1 MSAPA
6 TEHLRLGTLPEGTRL
21 RSVTAAPGTVD
32 GRAGTRIALTDEI
45 AQHGT
50 PGVDYV
56 DQPTMALLP
65 LEFTTGTV
73 SVDIHSQ
80 LTPEAPD
87 YARGFAGIAFHVTPA
102 LDHFESVYLRPTNGT
117 LTNPGSPRDQRG
129 IQYFAYPDWP
139 FDRLREE
146 HPAGTYEAAAPITL
160 GRWFRLSVNV
170 APDRITTS
178 INDTEVLHIQTPL
191 APPAPGAI
199 GLFVDI
205 GTDAH
210 FANLTVTH
218 TNPERT

>member
-1 MSAPA
+1 MKAPA
-6 TEHLRLGTLPEGTRL
+6 TEHLRLDILPEGTRL

-32 GRAGTRIALTDEI
+32 DRAGMRIALTDEI

-73 SVDIHSQ
+73 SVDIHSR
-80 LTPEAPD
+80 LTPDAPD
-87 YARGFAGIAFHVTPA
+87 YARGFAGIAFHVTPT
-102 LDHFESVYLRPTNGT
+102 LDRFESVYLRPTNGT

-146 HPAGTYEAAAPITL
+146 HPAGTYEAAAPIAP
-160 GRWFRLSVNV
+160 GHWFHLSVAV
-170 APDRITTS
+170 AADS
-178 INDTEVLHIQTPL
+178 IAASVNDSEVLHIQTPL
-191 APPAPGAI
+191 APPSLGAI

-210 FANLTVTH
+210 FANLAVTH
-218 TNPERT
+218 SNPEQD

>member
-6 TEHLRLGTLPEGTRL
+6 TEHLRLDTLPEGTRL
-21 RSVTAAPGTVD
+21 RSVTATPGTVD
-32 GRAGTRIALTDEI
+32 DRAGTRIALTDEI

-73 SVDIHSQ
+73 SVDIYSQ

-87 YARGFAGIAFHVTPA
+87 YARGFAGIAFHVTPT
-102 LDHFESVYLRPTNGT
+102 LDRFESVYLRPTNGT
-117 LTNPGSPRDQRG
+117 LTNPGPPRDRRG

-139 FDRLREE
+139 FDRLREK
-146 HPAGTYEAAAPITL
+146 HAAGTYEAAAPITP
-160 GRWFRLSVNV
+160 GRWFRLSVDV
-170 APDRITTS
+170 ATDRITAS
-178 INDTEVLHIQTPL
+178 INDTEVLRIQIPL
-191 APPAPGAI
+191 APPSPGAI

-210 FANLTVTH
+210 FADLTVTH
-218 TNPERT
+218 SNHVGG

>member
-1 MSAPA
+1 MTKAHFEPRREPA
-6 TEHLRLGTLPEGTRL
+6 VIHVAQARTAV
-21 RSVTAAPGTVD
+21 VTGAGSGI
-32 GRAGTRIALTDEI
+32 GRAVAR
-45 AQHGT
+45 Q
-50 PGVDYV
+50 
-56 DQPTMALLP
+56 LL
-65 LEFTTGTV
+65 
-73 SVDIHSQ
+73 D
-80 LTPEAPD
+80 A
-87 YARGFAGIAFHVTPA
+87 GFAGIAFHVTPA
-102 LDHFESVYLRPTNGT
+102 LDRFESVYLRPTNGT

-146 HPAGTYEAAAPITL
+146 HPAGTYEAAAPITP

-191 APPAPGAI
+191 APPSLGAV

-210 FANLTVTH
+210 FADLTVTH
-218 TNPERT
+218 SNHVGD